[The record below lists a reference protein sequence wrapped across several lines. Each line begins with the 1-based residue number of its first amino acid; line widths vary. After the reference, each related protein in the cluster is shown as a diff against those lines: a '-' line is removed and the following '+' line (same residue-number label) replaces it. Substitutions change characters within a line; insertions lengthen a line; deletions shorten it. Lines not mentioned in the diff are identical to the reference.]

1 MKMLKLFFVI
11 VAIGIGLN
19 GFSQQVDHTVVS
31 GIDNCDATA
40 ALYHLNVDPATIV
53 WHGMGIVPTIYTQYG
68 DFNRSNLCRGEYTV
82 TYKTYD
88 GVPMAVTFNITNGA
102 GVNPCHGISV
112 GLHNVP
118 GSLSDCTGSMSAAQF
133 SSQCGNFNG
142 NPPFSYVWSTGATS
156 DQIINICPGKYY
168 VVQTDSLGCAA
179 SMSKVINEGPG
190 YYNDLE
196 ELTNNEKSIVKIT
209 DIMGRECLLDA
220 GELRI
225 VLYSDGTISKVISQE

>member
-1 MKMLKLFFVI
+1 MKNLKLLLI
-11 VAIGIGLN
+11 AISNVLSIST
-19 GFSQQVDHTVVS
+19 FSQHVEYTVVS
-31 GIDNCDATA
+31 GNCDATA
-40 ALYHLNVDPATIV
+40 TLFANNVNPATIV
-53 WHGMGIVPTIYTQYG
+53 WHGMGVTPKLTPQNGGYY
-68 DFNRSNLCRGEYTV
+68 RSNLCRGAYTV

-88 GVPMAVTFNITNGA
+88 GEPMALTFYIANGA
-102 GVNPCHGISV
+102 GVNPCYGISV

-142 NPPFSYVWSTGATS
+142 NPPFSYVWSNGATS
-156 DQIINICPGKYY
+156 DQITNICPGKYY

-190 YYNDLE
+190 YYNGVE
-196 ELTNNEKSIVKIT
+196 ELTNNEKTIVKIT
-209 DIMGRECLLDA
+209 DILGRECEMDA

-225 VLYSDGTISKVISQE
+225 VLYRDGSISKVISQE